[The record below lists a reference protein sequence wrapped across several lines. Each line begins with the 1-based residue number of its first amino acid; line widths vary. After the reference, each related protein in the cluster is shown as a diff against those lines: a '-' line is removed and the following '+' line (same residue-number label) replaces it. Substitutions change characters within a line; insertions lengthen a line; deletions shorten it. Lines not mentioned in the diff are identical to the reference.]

1 MILARPYILPRDANH
16 GKVSKGKL
24 FVKPDNYIIKLGMIA
39 FASMIC
45 EGTMFDWS
53 SIYFEKVVKAPVELT
68 RVGYVAFMS
77 TMAGG
82 RFAADW
88 LVTRFGIKRILQTS
102 GIVIVTGMSLA
113 VAFPSVLFST
123 LGFLMIGLGVS
134 SVVPLAYSLA
144 GKSKTMLP
152 GLALAAVS
160 SIGFLGFLI
169 GPPIIGFIAQ
179 LLSLRWSLILV
190 ALLGLGTTV
199 LAGKIKTQ

>member
-1 MILARPYILPRDANH
+1 
-16 GKVSKGKL
+16 
-24 FVKPDNYIIKLGMIA
+24 
-39 FASMIC
+39 
-45 EGTMFDWS
+45 
-53 SIYFEKVVKAPVELT
+53 VVEAPVELT
-68 RVGYVAFMS
+68 RAGYVAFMS

-88 LVTRFGIKRILQTS
+88 LVTRFGIKRILQIS
-102 GIVIVTGMSLA
+102 GITIVSGMTLA
-113 VAFPSVLFST
+113 VALPTLVFAT
-123 LGFLMIGLGVS
+123 LGFLMIGIGVS

-179 LLSLRWSLILV
+179 MLSLRWSLILV

-199 LAGKIKTQ
+199 LAGKIKTQE